1 MSPLAFPNSLPCVEA
16 KKVQDSIA
24 ALGLGSVLCSEPLWV
39 QFSFC
44 AQTLSAGGL
53 EAVGS
58 DTSPFGCSSSS
69 ISPADAPAVVLHRAP
84 RRGAFLVE
92 VGLGW

>member
-24 ALGLGSVLCSEPLWV
+24 PPGLGSALSSETLWV

-44 AQTLSAGGL
+44 TQTLSAGGL
-53 EAVGS
+53 ETVGS
-58 DTSPFGCSSSS
+58 DTSPFGCSSSP
-69 ISPADAPAVVLHRAP
+69 SPADASAVVLHRAP